1 MTDYRLEESL
11 AAEIGLARRPVAIAF
26 LDAPP
31 AGVGKLEGAEPLS
44 CSFWRLAAEG
54 RTFYTVLSDR
64 WNCPIGSYTH
74 NAPLPPERAPELE
87 QTLGLM
93 GELGYV
99 RMEEIPG
106 VFRLPETPKVVLYA
120 PLADIPVPPTVAVFA
135 GRIGNRVYTGIGD
148 DELYVV
154 APGRDLERL
163 AEEVETITSANAALA
178 DYYRLRQQA
187 VAS

>member
-31 AGVGKLEGAEPLS
+31 AGVGKFEGAEPLS

-54 RTFYTVLSDR
+54 RTFYTVPSDR
-64 WNCPIGSYTH
+64 WNCPIGSCTH
-74 NAPLPPERAPELE
+74 NAPLPPERAPEE
-87 QTLGLM
+87 DSGRFPAARDAESAAHR
-93 GELGYV
+93 GSV
-99 RMEEIPG
+99 RRPHRQS
-106 VFRLPETPKVVLYA
+106 RLH
-120 PLADIPVPPTVAVFA
+120 
-135 GRIGNRVYTGIGD
+135 RHRRRRM
-148 DELYVV
+148 YVV
-154 APGRDLERL
+154 APGRDLERP

-178 DYYRLRQQA
+178 DYHRLRQA